1 MKWFDNQHHN
11 KVNTTTLPF
20 ELHRVSDTVYDE
32 IIKRGDEY
40 FLIKRCGVM
49 PYTGVHG
56 FTEFVTDGCTLVYPL
71 PRSQQTETKIDWTPP
86 KTQGDFTTFVINSGG
101 VQPEIEAKL
110 AIDRRYKE
118 WREDKEGQTIVVAP
132 FNVDY
137 KRHVY
142 VDKIYGNKEPVGE
155 LVVDEEGQE
164 SYELAINT
172 VEFPSLKTYDGVT
185 HISSQGET
193 LSPHMKIET
202 KQLVDGQE
210 VLSSFEGK
218 NITVDNAIDGE
229 VESAILYGETYVNA
243 IKEPRQEVILPYE
256 FEDGESIT
264 IENTKVSGSLDG
276 LVLKG
281 QTLINHCPDSIYVS
295 TGWSTGMYNQFDN
308 FPTLVKGRVYTIY
321 APIADKTGN
330 AGDSAV
336 GLTVSTDGQNQS
348 LYGTWGNGHGTILKT
363 FTMGDRLWFNNYA
376 ITGERFAQNY
386 PQVMILEGE
395 WTLDTLPQ
403 YFRGMGS
410 SKMPVLTTY
419 TNLFPGFITKGYI
432 GSDGKHYGIDGD
444 LNYLSDF
451 IEITNNKLSF
461 RAFSS
466 RGVALNVFGEF
477 AFYDENKTFIGYK
490 YGPADEVVEAPI
502 NTKYIRVWAV
512 DRSNPTDN
520 VKGMLIYSDEKPSN
534 IATYEPY
541 KTNILSC
548 NEDVTL
554 RSIDNVEDSL
564 ELDTGKLTQYIGE
577 TIFNGSE
584 NWYLTSNENDTTIR
598 FGLAFPNAKPTT
610 LMCDTYIVEHTY
622 DKEYECIQLT
632 DANVIVLRISK
643 NKATNV
649 DELKSYLQSNPFT
662 VQYLLKSPTTKT
674 VELNIV
680 NQDGVK
686 QDKLQTFDGITY
698 LTTSAQEGSLNPI
711 ISSNFE
717 IPVNIKANTQYSI
730 IKDSTLNG
738 HDDTPFTLD
747 LGGTTVE
754 TQVGEKVTLITTP
767 QTLTHNSLK
776 PSGWGQKLSNLM
788 VIEGD
793 LTDVDIPYIE
803 GMKSVSNPSV
813 LSTGKN
819 VFNSNIRISQSV
831 SSPHMVME
839 TPTPNSV
846 RVALLQGEEAWR
858 AGFFK
863 VQLEPNTW
871 YKARCSAEGYG
882 QKEISFIIPD
892 LNGAWNPDTRSCSE
906 TTDFLGHFRTRESGT
921 VELRFSGSGAEKSQ
935 FDILYKDIQIEK
947 VESSSVTH
955 SDYEPHKSNILSTPE
970 DLVLRRV
977 GETKDVLDMKSG
989 ILTQSVFEIELN
1001 RASMVHYNG
1010 KTGELANFDINPSHV
1025 GLPLVQKYTHCV
1037 THNLH
1042 DNITFR
1048 ASSSFLKLELCFNSE
1063 LPSSSSLTQIIDYLD
1078 KLLQSSPIKVQYIA
1092 ETPVE
1097 KTVVIGNGEDLS
1109 LDETRIKLPRPL
1121 EENEVLEWNSSNN
1134 HYQII
1139 GYENGVKK
1147 TVEDCK
1153 DLINRYMIPLRDK
1166 IKTYVTSKASK
1177 LLLNVPYRKVRE
1189 LTVPE
1194 NFTVVLDNENDLITA
1209 TWDSVVGA
1217 TDYDIFLEGQFLT
1230 RVSTN
1235 QYQRSEEIKGHLKVR
1250 AVNDLTMSDFTDETY
1265 VLSVPNETFISLVE
1279 NKYEEGH
1286 VFTVTFADYSNI
1298 ETGFRVRWS
1307 PDGREEQFADIAGV
1321 QDTGTVLKHTFAV
1334 PLIQDYIDIRVNSY
1348 NDTGENPIVPPIHLE
1363 MSPTPIWTYKE
1374 ALGQVMLQWNHTIEG
1389 AEHYV
1394 LKYKVDGAEDYVYET
1409 ILTDGYDTLAGYIEL
1424 GKDETAE
1431 VSVAG
1436 VVNGLAHVF
1445 CKPFMVGKALDES
1458 LLPPQGFTYRK
1469 ISENEFEFSWTDSY
1483 TCEREFE
1490 LILSHSDGRVERIIV
1505 PSTSSS
1511 TTGRKYTY
1519 RYTLENYGYFGVK
1532 LRMNW
1537 ELGSSNTTEEYT
1549 IYYLPTV
1556 VEPPAY
1562 IRKERRETEVSLQWE
1577 AQAYVDYYA
1586 LYLSID
1592 GNESEYSVK
1601 NNHYEFKIDFEK
1613 EPEIQAY
1620 IRTHF
1625 LDGKV
1630 SSSSTVLQFK
1640 PCYSPNHYMTIMTNI
1655 IEEEKVLDCNITS
1668 PEIETDYVLHTG
1680 SISTTEVAYPVSMSS
1695 ITKFTMA
1702 EFPMTT
1708 DFWGRALETE
1718 GQVVNYVCRSG
1729 LEQSRYP
1736 VNVLTYKPTENN
1748 IPIFETTVL
1757 NYTYEAPITTEVN
1770 PVRITTIGDSITA
1783 GHPNYWA
1790 ETGTGDVRSQYQYWL
1805 NRKLNGQYEIIN
1817 KGYGSDTTDK
1827 MVARFDKDV
1836 LETYPQYCI
1845 IQGGTNDLYWAMAE
1859 SSGDQVALDRKL
1871 EVMKSNII
1879 QMVQKCIANNIIP
1892 IVGTLIP
1899 RTGATGIYQKALF
1912 DFNDWII
1919 QYCNELET
1927 AYYVDFFN
1935 AGKNNIPPT
1944 PLEDPTNRGALNP
1957 IYDGDAI
1964 YDEYGNLI
1972 KQGRGIHPNIEGY
1985 KIMADSI
1992 PTSIFQ
1998 AQDSGVKLYLDSAC
2012 TREEEFD
2019 NSDKM
2024 NPFYTISIDGL
2035 RRGKA
2040 KTFVRYVKN
2049 VGVGQV
2055 LYAMYYT
2062 GTHNINVRFV
2072 NEKGEYREFG
2082 NGSLPSGHSHA
2093 VYIEVTPLTHDSV
2106 SKIDLHLAGREL
2118 KTKS

>member
-56 FTEFVTDGCTLVYPL
+56 FTEFVTDGSTLVYPL

-243 IKEPRQEVILPYE
+243 IKEPRQEIVLPYE
-256 FEDGESIT
+256 FEDGENIT
-264 IENTKVSGSLDG
+264 IENTKATGSLDG

-281 QTLINHCPDSIYVS
+281 RTETVVVS
-295 TGWSTGMYNQFDN
+295 TGIIEGKLVLGGDNYYYLTLCDNPYTGITIYNNSDFSGS
-308 FPTLVKGRVYTIY
+308 LVIQERNAETKNWVVTQRVSVSPYEKTYVTAGEGRVLSHIGRAISNNKSSVENLY
-321 APIADKTGN
+321 AVEGDKRD
-330 AGDSAV
+330 ASDEYF
-336 GLTVSTDGQNQS
+336 LTPLRD
-348 LYGTWGNGHGTILKT
+348 
-363 FTMGDRLWFNNYA
+363 
-376 ITGERFAQNY
+376 
-386 PQVMILEGE
+386 
-395 WTLDTLPQ
+395 
-403 YFRGMGS
+403 FRS
-410 SKMPVLTTY
+410 VKMPVLSTSNVHPVMDGLVCWLDARDLTSTENGTIWKDRSGKGNHATLKRLNQNTTPALENGY
-419 TNLFPGFITKGYI
+419 YRTYDSGYVVLPNFTFDLNKGMSVYLDCSFNAASKHTYSRLFTLGSATSYDKHIAVCTGLTSTGEIRCFGNSAIKPEILNDHNHISVRADKNNLSWQNFANGAKGEFSTSSLSQTNTLVFTNNFLNGETPSLVNPRDTSYGLVLIYDRKLTEEEVEQNNLFARTIPRGTG
-432 GSDGKHYGIDGD
+432 
-444 LNYLSDF
+444 
-451 IEITNNKLSF
+451 NN
-461 RAFSS
+461 
-466 RGVALNVFGEF
+466 EF
-477 AFYDENKTFIGYK
+477 
-490 YGPADEVVEAPI
+490 
-502 NTKYIRVWAV
+502 
-512 DRSNPTDN
+512 
-520 VKGMLIYSDEKPSN
+520 
-534 IATYEPY
+534 Y

-548 NEDVTL
+548 NEDVSL
-554 RSIDNVEDSL
+554 RGIDSVKDSL

-577 TIFNGSE
+577 TVFNGSE

-598 FGLAFPNAKPTT
+598 FALAFPNAKSTT

-819 VFNSNIRISQSV
+819 LFELPSYNEMLE
-831 SSPHMVME
+831 SPSTGRYV
-839 TPTPNSV
+839 PLN
-846 RVALLQGEEAWR
+846 
-858 AGFFK
+858 
-863 VQLEPNTW
+863 LEPNTD
-871 YKARCSAEGYG
+871 YVFNSTLDKQGITESTNTYG
-882 QKEISFIIPD
+882 WISD
-892 LNGAWNPDTRSCSE
+892 A
-906 TTDFLGHFRTRESGT
+906 TDDN
-921 VELRFSGSGAEKSQ
+921 FSGQTVFHWNLNQTYSKTFNTGEKRWY
-935 FDILYKDIQIEK
+935 FHILQGESITDYRLHLLNFQLEK
-947 VESSSVTH
+947 GVVPT
-955 SDYEPHKSNILSTPE
+955 DYESHKSNILSTPE

-1010 KTGELANFDINPSHV
+1010 KTGELANFDINPSQV

-1048 ASSSFLKLELCFNSE
+1048 ASSNFLKLELRFNSE
-1063 LPSSSSLTQIIDYLD
+1063 LPSSSSSTQIIDYLD

-1153 DLINRYMIPLRDK
+1153 ELINRYMIPLRDK

-1374 ALGQVMLQWNHTIEG
+1374 ALGQVMLQWNHTIAD

-1394 LKYKVDGAEDYVYET
+1394 LKYKVGGAEDYVYDT

-1436 VVNGLAHVF
+1436 VVNGLTHVF

-1458 LLPPQGFTYRK
+1458 LLPPQGFAYRK

-1537 ELGSSNTTEEYT
+1537 ELGSSDTTEEYT

-1702 EFPMTT
+1702 EFPTTT
-1708 DFWGRALETE
+1708 DFWGKALETE

-1845 IQGGTNDLYWAMAE
+1845 IQGGTNDL
-1859 SSGDQVALDRKL
+1859 V
-1871 EVMKSNII
+1871 
-1879 QMVQKCIANNIIP
+1879 
-1892 IVGTLIP
+1892 
-1899 RTGATGIYQKALF
+1899 
-1912 DFNDWII
+1912 
-1919 QYCNELET
+1919 
-1927 AYYVDFFN
+1927 
-1935 AGKNNIPPT
+1935 
-1944 PLEDPTNRGALNP
+1944 
-1957 IYDGDAI
+1957 
-1964 YDEYGNLI
+1964 
-1972 KQGRGIHPNIEGY
+1972 
-1985 KIMADSI
+1985 
-1992 PTSIFQ
+1992 
-1998 AQDSGVKLYLDSAC
+1998 
-2012 TREEEFD
+2012 
-2019 NSDKM
+2019 
-2024 NPFYTISIDGL
+2024 
-2035 RRGKA
+2035 
-2040 KTFVRYVKN
+2040 
-2049 VGVGQV
+2049 
-2055 LYAMYYT
+2055 
-2062 GTHNINVRFV
+2062 
-2072 NEKGEYREFG
+2072 
-2082 NGSLPSGHSHA
+2082 
-2093 VYIEVTPLTHDSV
+2093 
-2106 SKIDLHLAGREL
+2106 
-2118 KTKS
+2118 

>member
-56 FTEFVTDGCTLVYPL
+56 LTEFVTDGYTLVYPL

-101 VQPEIEAKL
+101 VQPEIEATL

-132 FNVDY
+132 FNIDY

-142 VDKIYGNKEPVGE
+142 VDKIYGDKEPVGE

-185 HISSQGET
+185 HISSQGEL
-193 LSPHMKIET
+193 LSPHMKIEA

-218 NITVDNAIDGE
+218 NITIDNAIDGE

-243 IKEPRQEVILPYE
+243 IKEPRQEIVLPYE

-264 IENTKVSGSLDG
+264 IENTKATGSLDG

-410 SKMPVLTTY
+410 SKMPVLSTSNVHPVMDGLVCWLDARDLTSTENGTIWKDRSGKGNHATLKRLNQNTTPALENGY
-419 TNLFPGFITKGYI
+419 YRTYDSGYVVLPNFTFDLNKGMSVYLDCSFNAASKHTYSRLFTLGSATSYDKHIAVCTGLTSTGEIRCFGNSAIKPEILNDHNHISVRADKNNLSWQNFANGAKGEFSTSSLSQTNTLVFTNNFLNGETPSLVNPRDTSYGLVLIYDRKLTEEEVEQNNLFARTIPRGTG
-432 GSDGKHYGIDGD
+432 
-444 LNYLSDF
+444 
-451 IEITNNKLSF
+451 NN
-461 RAFSS
+461 
-466 RGVALNVFGEF
+466 EF
-477 AFYDENKTFIGYK
+477 
-490 YGPADEVVEAPI
+490 
-502 NTKYIRVWAV
+502 
-512 DRSNPTDN
+512 
-520 VKGMLIYSDEKPSN
+520 
-534 IATYEPY
+534 Y
-541 KTNILSC
+541 KTNILSF
-548 NEDVTL
+548 NEEVEL
-554 RSIDNVEDSL
+554 CSIGDIKDELTPNGQLTKRTQKIVLDSSSKWGRKSNFDTDTSIIFGVNGFPEIPNDNASAL
-564 ELDTGKLTQYIGE
+564 LCSYFTGVANMEYSKKEIWTIAKDHNWGNN
-577 TIFNGSE
+577 TIFVSVPKSDFSSVDDFKAWLDEIG
-584 NWYLTSNENDTTIR
+584 
-598 FGLAFPNAKPTT
+598 GLE
-610 LMCDTYIVEHTY
+610 IVA
-622 DKEYECIQLT
+622 L
-632 DANVIVLRISK
+632 L
-643 NKATNV
+643 AT
-649 DELKSYLQSNPFT
+649 
-662 VQYLLKSPTTKT
+662 PTTKK

-686 QDKLQTFDGITY
+686 QDKLHTFDGVTY
-698 LTTSAQEGSLNPI
+698 LTTSVPEGSLNPI

-747 LGGTTVE
+747 LGGTKVE
-754 TQVGEKVTLITTP
+754 AQVGEKVTLITTP

-819 VFNSNIRISQSV
+819 LFELPSYNEMLE
-831 SSPHMVME
+831 SPS
-839 TPTPNSV
+839 TGRYAPLN
-846 RVALLQGEEAWR
+846 
-858 AGFFK
+858 
-863 VQLEPNTW
+863 LEPNTD
-871 YKARCSAEGYG
+871 YVFNSTLDKQGITESTNTYG
-882 QKEISFIIPD
+882 WISD
-892 LNGAWNPDTRSCSE
+892 A
-906 TTDFLGHFRTRESGT
+906 TDDN
-921 VELRFSGSGAEKSQ
+921 FSGQTVFHWNLNQTYSKTFNTGEKRWY
-935 FDILYKDIQIEK
+935 FHILQGESITDYRLHLLNFQLEK
-947 VESSSVTH
+947 GVVPT
-955 SDYEPHKSNILSTPE
+955 DYESHKSNILSTPE

-1010 KTGELANFDINPSHV
+1010 KTGELANFDINPSQV

-1048 ASSSFLKLELCFNSE
+1048 ASSNFLKLELRFNSE
-1063 LPSSSSLTQIIDYLD
+1063 LPSSSSSTQIIDYLD

-1153 DLINRYMIPLRDK
+1153 ELINRYMIPLRDK

-1374 ALGQVMLQWNHTIEG
+1374 ALGQVMLQWNHTIAD

-1394 LKYKVDGAEDYVYET
+1394 LKYKVGGAEDYVYDT

-1436 VVNGLAHVF
+1436 VVNGLTHVF

-1458 LLPPQGFTYRK
+1458 LLPPQGFAYRK

-1537 ELGSSNTTEEYT
+1537 ELGSSDTTEEYT

-1702 EFPMTT
+1702 EFPTTT
-1708 DFWGRALETE
+1708 DFWGKALETE

-1845 IQGGTNDLYWAMAE
+1845 IQGGTNDL
-1859 SSGDQVALDRKL
+1859 V
-1871 EVMKSNII
+1871 
-1879 QMVQKCIANNIIP
+1879 
-1892 IVGTLIP
+1892 
-1899 RTGATGIYQKALF
+1899 
-1912 DFNDWII
+1912 
-1919 QYCNELET
+1919 
-1927 AYYVDFFN
+1927 
-1935 AGKNNIPPT
+1935 
-1944 PLEDPTNRGALNP
+1944 
-1957 IYDGDAI
+1957 
-1964 YDEYGNLI
+1964 
-1972 KQGRGIHPNIEGY
+1972 
-1985 KIMADSI
+1985 
-1992 PTSIFQ
+1992 
-1998 AQDSGVKLYLDSAC
+1998 
-2012 TREEEFD
+2012 
-2019 NSDKM
+2019 
-2024 NPFYTISIDGL
+2024 
-2035 RRGKA
+2035 
-2040 KTFVRYVKN
+2040 
-2049 VGVGQV
+2049 
-2055 LYAMYYT
+2055 
-2062 GTHNINVRFV
+2062 
-2072 NEKGEYREFG
+2072 
-2082 NGSLPSGHSHA
+2082 
-2093 VYIEVTPLTHDSV
+2093 
-2106 SKIDLHLAGREL
+2106 
-2118 KTKS
+2118 

>member
-410 SKMPVLTTY
+410 SKMPVLSTT
-419 TNLFPGFITKGYI
+419 TKNLMNSPLRYDVFLEANGEESAVYQDIVSKNFIKVNPST
-432 GSDGKHYGIDGD
+432 SYG
-444 LNYLSDF
+444 LSPFYQDQVITPQNIF
-451 IEITNNKLSF
+451 ICEYN
-461 RAFSS
+461 
-466 RGVALNVFGEF
+466 
-477 AFYDENKTFIGYK
+477 ENKKHIQR
-490 YGPADEVVEAPI
+490 I
-502 NTKYIRVWAV
+502 NA
-512 DRSNPTDN
+512 NPTHVFKTSASTQYIKFSLGGTGLPPQVSEREKIVIELEKTD
-520 VKGMLIYSDEKPSN
+520 VKPSDY
-534 IATYEPY
+534 TPH
-541 KTNILSC
+541 KSNILSF
-548 NEDVTL
+548 NEEVEL
-554 RSIDNVEDSL
+554 CSIGDIKDELTPNGQLTKRTQKIVLDSSSKWGRKSNF
-564 ELDTGKLTQYIGE
+564 DTDTSIIFGVNGFPEIPNGNASALLCSYFTGVANMEYSKKEIWTIAKDHNWGNN
-577 TIFNGSE
+577 TIFVSVPKSDFSSVDDFKAWLDEIGGLE
-584 NWYLTSNENDTTIR
+584 IIALLTTPI
-598 FGLAFPNAKPTT
+598 A
-610 LMCDTYIVEHTY
+610 
-622 DKEYECIQLT
+622 
-632 DANVIVLRISK
+632 
-643 NKATNV
+643 
-649 DELKSYLQSNPFT
+649 
-662 VQYLLKSPTTKT
+662 KT

-686 QDKLQTFDGITY
+686 QDRLHAFDGITH
-698 LTTSAQEGSLNPI
+698 LTTSVPEGGLNPI

-717 IPVNIKANTQYSI
+717 MPVNIKANTQYSI

-747 LGGTTVE
+747 LGGTKVE

-767 QTLTHNSLK
+767 KTLTHNSLK

-819 VFNSNIRISQSV
+819 LFELPSYNEMLE
-831 SSPHMVME
+831 SPSTGRYV
-839 TPTPNSV
+839 PLN
-846 RVALLQGEEAWR
+846 
-858 AGFFK
+858 
-863 VQLEPNTW
+863 LEPNTD
-871 YKARCSAEGYG
+871 YVFNSTLDKQGITESTNTYG
-882 QKEISFIIPD
+882 WISD
-892 LNGAWNPDTRSCSE
+892 A
-906 TTDFLGHFRTRESGT
+906 TDDN
-921 VELRFSGSGAEKSQ
+921 FSGQTVFHWNLNQTYSKTFNTGEKRWY
-935 FDILYKDIQIEK
+935 FHILQGESITDYRLHLLNFQLEK
-947 VESSSVTH
+947 GIVPT
-955 SDYEPHKSNILSTPE
+955 DYESHKSNILSTPE

-1153 DLINRYMIPLRDK
+1153 ELINRYMIPLRDK

-1511 TTGRKYTY
+1511 TTGRKYAY

-1537 ELGSSNTTEEYT
+1537 ELGSSDTTEEYT

-1577 AQAYVDYYA
+1577 AQAYVDYYT

-1708 DFWGRALETE
+1708 DFWGKALETE

>member
-132 FNVDY
+132 FNVDH

-243 IKEPRQEVILPYE
+243 IKEPRQEIVLPYE

-264 IENTKVSGSLDG
+264 IENTKATGSLDG

-281 QTLINHCPDSIYVS
+281 RTETVVS
-295 TGWSTGMYNQFDN
+295 TGIIEGKLVLGGDNYYYLTLCDNPYTGITIYNNSDFSGS
-308 FPTLVKGRVYTIY
+308 LVIQERNAETKNWVVTQRVSVSPYEKTYVTAGEGRVLSHIGRAISNNKSSVENLY
-321 APIADKTGN
+321 AVEGDKRD
-330 AGDSAV
+330 ASDEYF
-336 GLTVSTDGQNQS
+336 LTPLRD
-348 LYGTWGNGHGTILKT
+348 
-363 FTMGDRLWFNNYA
+363 
-376 ITGERFAQNY
+376 
-386 PQVMILEGE
+386 
-395 WTLDTLPQ
+395 
-403 YFRGMGS
+403 FRS
-410 SKMPVLTTY
+410 VKMPVLQTLNTHNIFNPDNTEDYGTY
-419 TNLFPGFITKGYI
+419 
-432 GSDGKHYGIDGD
+432 DC
-444 LNYLSDF
+444 LSLDYYPV
-451 IEITNNKLSF
+451 EVGTKLSTT
-461 RAFSS
+461 SS
-466 RGVALNVFGEF
+466 SGAVYWSSLFL
-477 AFYDENKTFIGYK
+477 YDENKQLVQSEFGNSQQVSKTFTVSHSKAKFARLKVPRHIK
-490 YGPADEVVEAPI
+490 DSVILNYGDVLP
-502 NTKYIRVWAV
+502 
-512 DRSNPTDN
+512 
-520 VKGMLIYSDEKPSN
+520 
-534 IATYEPY
+534 YEPY
-541 KTNILSC
+541 QPYKSNILSC
-548 NEDVTL
+548 NEDVSL
-554 RSIDNVEDSL
+554 RGIDSVKDSL

-577 TIFNGSE
+577 TVFNGSE

-598 FGLAFPNAKPTT
+598 FALAFPNAKSTT
-610 LMCDTYIVEHTY
+610 LMCDTYTVEHTY

-717 IPVNIKANTQYSI
+717 IPVNIKVNTQYSI

-819 VFNSNIRISQSV
+819 LFELPSYNEMLE
-831 SSPHMVME
+831 SPSTGRYV
-839 TPTPNSV
+839 PLN
-846 RVALLQGEEAWR
+846 
-858 AGFFK
+858 
-863 VQLEPNTW
+863 LEPNTD
-871 YKARCSAEGYG
+871 YVFNSTLDKQGITESTNTYG
-882 QKEISFIIPD
+882 WISD
-892 LNGAWNPDTRSCSE
+892 A
-906 TTDFLGHFRTRESGT
+906 TDDN
-921 VELRFSGSGAEKSQ
+921 FSGQTVFHWNLNQTYSKTFNTGEKRWY
-935 FDILYKDIQIEK
+935 FHILQGESITDYRLHLLNFQLEK
-947 VESSSVTH
+947 GIVPT
-955 SDYEPHKSNILSTPE
+955 DYESHKSNILSTPE

-1121 EENEVLEWNSSNN
+1121 EENEALEWNNSNN

-1153 DLINRYMIPLRDK
+1153 DLINRYVLPLRDK

-1177 LLLNVPYRKVRE
+1177 LFLDIPYRKVRE
-1189 LTVPE
+1189 LIVPE
-1194 NFTVVLDNENDLITA
+1194 NFTVVLDNENDLVTMS
-1209 TWDSVVGA
+1209 WDAVVGA
-1217 TDYDIFLEGQFLT
+1217 TDYDIYLDGAFLV
-1230 RVSTN
+1230 RVNTN
-1235 QYQRSEEIKGHLKVR
+1235 EYQSREEIKGHLKVR

-1307 PDGREEQFADIAGV
+1307 PDGREESYADIAGV
-1321 QDTGTVLKHTFAV
+1321 QDTGTVLKHTFTV

-1363 MSPTPIWTYKE
+1363 MSPTPIWTYRE
-1374 ALGQVMLQWNHTIEG
+1374 ALGQVMLQWNHTIAD

-1394 LKYKVDGAEDYVYET
+1394 LKYKVDGAEDYVYDT

-1458 LLPPQGFTYRK
+1458 LLPPQGFAYRK
-1469 ISENEFEFSWTDSY
+1469 ISENEFEFSWTDNY

-1537 ELGSSNTTEEYT
+1537 ELGSSDTTEEYT

-1708 DFWGRALETE
+1708 DFWGKALETE

-2093 VYIEVTPLTHDSV
+2093 VYIEVTPLTRDSV

>member
-49 PYTGVHG
+49 PYTGIHG
-56 FTEFVTDGCTLVYPL
+56 FTEFVTDGYTLVYPL

-132 FNVDY
+132 FNIDY

-142 VDKIYGNKEPVGE
+142 VDKIYGDEQPVGE

-172 VEFPSLKTYDGVT
+172 VEFPSLKTYNGVT
-185 HISSQGET
+185 HISSQGEI
-193 LSPHMKIET
+193 LSPHMKIEA

-218 NITVDNAIDGE
+218 NITIDDAIDGE

-243 IKEPRQEVILPYE
+243 IKEPRQEIVLPYE

-264 IENTKVSGSLDG
+264 IENTKATGSLDG

-281 QTLINHCPDSIYVS
+281 RTETVVS
-295 TGWSTGMYNQFDN
+295 TGIIEGKLVLGGDNYYYLTLCDNPYTGITIYNNSDFSGS
-308 FPTLVKGRVYTIY
+308 LVIQERNAETKNWVVTQRVSVSPYEKTYVTAGEGRVLSHIGRAISNNKSSVENLY
-321 APIADKTGN
+321 AVEGDKRD
-330 AGDSAV
+330 ASDEYF
-336 GLTVSTDGQNQS
+336 LTPLRD
-348 LYGTWGNGHGTILKT
+348 
-363 FTMGDRLWFNNYA
+363 
-376 ITGERFAQNY
+376 
-386 PQVMILEGE
+386 
-395 WTLDTLPQ
+395 
-403 YFRGMGS
+403 FRS
-410 SKMPVLTTY
+410 VKMPVLSTTGK
-419 TNLFPGFITKGYI
+419 NLFNGKRVADELSSCGVTYEDGMLHLPRPISGKSYATKELFKGEFKPNTRYT
-432 GSDGKHYGIDGD
+432 
-444 LNYLSDF
+444 LF
-451 IEITNNKLSF
+451 MQQAEITEPNGDWSIHPSF
-461 RAFSS
+461 FYTDGTKSGTYLKSGKSVTSS
-466 RGVALNVFGEF
+466 A
-477 AFYDENKTFIGYK
+477 NKTIDHIEFNNPWSVGGK
-490 YGPADEVVEAPI
+490 YVLQLEEGSNATDFEAH
-502 NTKYIRVWAV
+502 
-512 DRSNPTDN
+512 
-520 VKGMLIYSDEKPSN
+520 
-534 IATYEPY
+534 
-541 KTNILSC
+541 KTNILSTP
-548 NEDVTL
+548 EGFTL
-554 RSIDNVEDSL
+554 GKVFDVEDT
-564 ELDTGKLTQYIGE
+564 LDVATGKHVQRTSE
-577 TIFNGSE
+577 TILDGSQPI
-584 NWYLTSNENDTTIR
+584 NWRITQLPQIGAYKIECDYRLIFPDDGSRVEYLTKDNAICNNFKIINVNDEKAVNTLWGDNY
-598 FGLAFPNAKPTT
+598 FGNYFFGFILADET
-610 LMCDTYIVEHTY
+610 LDSWDADSVNLHLQHVPIVIN
-622 DKEYECIQLT
+622 CQLPIP
-632 DANVIVLRISK
+632 V
-643 NKATNV
+643 
-649 DELKSYLQSNPFT
+649 
-662 VQYLLKSPTTKT
+662 TKT

-686 QDKLQTFDGITY
+686 QDKLQTFDGVTHIS
-698 LTTSAQEGSLNPI
+698 TSVPEGSLNPI

-730 IKDSTLNG
+730 IKGSALNG
-738 HDDTPFTLD
+738 HDDAPFTLD
-747 LGGTTVE
+747 LGGTKVE
-754 TQVGEKVTLITTP
+754 AQVGEKVTLITTP
-767 QTLTHNSLK
+767 QTLTRNSLK

-819 VFNSNIRISQSV
+819 LFELPSYNEMLE
-831 SSPHMVME
+831 SPSTGRYV
-839 TPTPNSV
+839 PLN
-846 RVALLQGEEAWR
+846 
-858 AGFFK
+858 
-863 VQLEPNTW
+863 LEPNTD
-871 YKARCSAEGYG
+871 YVFNSTLDKQGITESTNTYG
-882 QKEISFIIPD
+882 WISD
-892 LNGAWNPDTRSCSE
+892 A
-906 TTDFLGHFRTRESGT
+906 TDDN
-921 VELRFSGSGAEKSQ
+921 FSGQTVFHWNLNQTYSKTFNTGEKRWY
-935 FDILYKDIQIEK
+935 FHILQGESITDYRLHLLNFQLEK
-947 VESSSVTH
+947 GIVPT
-955 SDYEPHKSNILSTPE
+955 DYESHKSNILSTPQ
-970 DLVLRRV
+970 DLILRKI
-977 GETKDVLDMKSG
+977 GDVRDELDATTG
-989 ILTQSVFEIELN
+989 TLTQSVFEVLLTDTTGMN
-1001 RASMVHYNG
+1001 YNG
-1010 KTGELANFDINPSHV
+1010 KTSELANFDINPSRL
-1025 GLPLVQKYTHCV
+1025 GLPLAKKYSNCIAE
-1037 THNLH
+1037 NKH
-1042 DNITFR
+1042 DTITFG
-1048 ASSSFLKLELCFNSE
+1048 STSNFLKLQIAFDSQ
-1063 LPSSSSLTQIIDYLD
+1063 LPSSSTSTQIIDYLN

-1092 ETPVE
+1092 ENPIE
-1097 KTVVIGNGEDLS
+1097 KTIIIGNGEDLS
-1109 LDETRIKLPRPL
+1109 LDETKIKLPRPL
-1121 EENEVLEWNSSNN
+1121 EENEVLEWNNSKN

-1153 DLINRYMIPLRDK
+1153 ELINRYMVPLRDK

-1209 TWDSVVGA
+1209 TWDNVVGA

-1374 ALGQVMLQWNHTIEG
+1374 ALGQVMLQWNHTIAD

-1394 LKYKVDGAEDYVYET
+1394 LKYKVGGAEDYVYDT

-1436 VVNGLAHVF
+1436 VVNGLTHVF

-1458 LLPPQGFTYRK
+1458 LLPPQGFAYRK

-1537 ELGSSNTTEEYT
+1537 ELGSSDTTEEYT

-1577 AQAYVDYYA
+1577 AQAYVDYYT

-1680 SISTTEVAYPVSMSS
+1680 SISATETSYPVSMSS
-1695 ITKFTMA
+1695 VTKFTMA

-1708 DFWGRALETE
+1708 DFWGKALETE

-1748 IPIFETTVL
+1748 ISIFETTVL